1 MAKKNSR
8 DRSNFPFPLAGMF
21 MIFIA
26 IFIFL
31 ALVSHHASDPSF
43 SNYQKVE
50 SISNWM
56 GIIGSYLADGLFIVF
71 GITAFIIPLFLMEYG
86 AGFLR
91 NQAFTRW
98 TKPVSTLILFFVSL
112 GLLDIIQMNTEL
124 LGKEAMKAGGLLG
137 HIVGT
142 ALFTYLSWGSVV
154 LLLMLLCAGVMM
166 GYDLFTPYH
175 ALKDL
180 AASIRENR
188 QLRRKRREMEKPVRQ
203 KIPRKPPEEKSKAPE
218 AAAGEAPSGKK
229 EPQIT
234 ISGHEDKA
242 VVELP
247 KQATLDFVSNY
258 QRPSLSLLSNPPA
271 KNRVIT
277 EKELKANASLIISK
291 LKDFGVEG
299 EILEIRPG
307 PVITMYEFTPA
318 PGIKINK
325 IVSLADDLAMVLK
338 ASPVRVVAPIPGK
351 NAVGIEIPNRTRE
364 MVCLKKIL
372 SSREFVMSGAPL
384 TLALGSNIEG
394 TPVVTNLAK
403 MPHLLIAGATGTG
416 KSVGLNTM
424 ILSLLYRNDPS
435 ELKFIMIDPKR
446 IELSHYEGIPHL
458 LYPVVVHPKEAIPVL
473 KWAVSEMEM
482 RYEWFKDLGVK
493 GIDSYNKKV
502 KKNEKGG
509 AATTLATLKNQEAS
523 TALLPKLVI
532 IIDEMADLMMANRE
546 VEVYIARL
554 AQMARAAGI
563 YMIVATQRPSVDVI
577 TGLIKSNFPSRI
589 SFRVSSKID
598 SRTILDSS
606 GADQLL
612 GLGDML
618 FLTPGNSHLM
628 RVHGAYVSEE
638 ELDKVVEFIREQG
651 GPDYIEGLDDQ
662 IARMAEDDSN
672 NGGSSPDNEYD
683 PVYDEALEFVTGKG
697 SASISLIQRRF
708 RIGYNRAARIIEQ
721 MEREGIIGPADTA
734 GKPRK
739 VLVSSYGAEMEE

>member
-1 MAKKNSR
+1 MAKRNSR
-8 DRSNFPFPLAGMF
+8 DRSSFPFPLVGIF

-26 IFIFL
+26 IFILL
-31 ALVSHHASDPSF
+31 ALVSHHAADPGF
-43 SNYQKVE
+43 SNSQKVE
-50 SISNWM
+50 NISNWM
-56 GIIGSYLADGLFIVF
+56 GIIGSYLSDGLFIVF

-86 AGFLR
+86 VGFLR

-112 GLLDIIQMNTEL
+112 GLLDIVQMNTGL
-124 LGKEAMKAGGLLG
+124 LGREAMKAGGLLG
-137 HIVGT
+137 HIIGT

-188 QLRRKRREMEKPVRQ
+188 QLKRKRREMEKPVRQ
-203 KIPRKPPEEKSKAPE
+203 KALRKPPEEKPQASE
-218 AAAGEAPSGKK
+218 AAAGEVPSGKK

-234 ISGHEDKA
+234 ISGHEEKA
-242 VVELP
+242 VIELP

-258 QRPSLSLLSNPPA
+258 QRPSLTLLSNPPA
-271 KNRVIT
+271 KNRIIT

-364 MVCLKKIL
+364 MVYLKKIL
-372 SSREFVMSGAPL
+372 SSREFVMSSAPL
-384 TLALGSNIEG
+384 TLALGANIEG
-394 TPVVTNLAK
+394 TPVVANLAK

-458 LYPVVVHPKEAIPVL
+458 LYPVVVNPKEAIPVL

-482 RYEWFKDLGVK
+482 RYEWFKNLGVK

-502 KKNEKGG
+502 KKNEKDG
-509 AATTLATLKNQEAS
+509 ATTLATLKNQEAC
-523 TALLPKLVI
+523 TGLLPKLVI
-532 IIDEMADLMMANRE
+532 VIDEMADLMMANRE

-606 GADQLL
+606 GAEQLL

-651 GPDYIEGLDDQ
+651 GPEYIEGLDDQ
-662 IARMAEDDSN
+662 IARMAEDDPN
-672 NGGSSPDNEYD
+672 NGGSSAENEYD
-683 PVYDEALEFVTGKG
+683 PMYDEALEFVTGKG

-739 VLVSSYGAEMEE
+739 VLVSSYGSEMEE

>member
-1 MAKKNSR
+1 MAKKSSR
-8 DRSNFPFPLAGMF
+8 NRSSFPFPLAGMF

-26 IFIFL
+26 FFIFL
-31 ALVSHHASDPSF
+31 ALVSHDAADPSF
-43 SNYQKVE
+43 SNSQKVE

-56 GIIGSYLADGLFIVF
+56 GIIGSYLADGLFIAF
-71 GITAFIIPLFLMEYG
+71 GITAFIIPLFLMEYSV
-86 AGFLR
+86 GFLR
-91 NQAFTRW
+91 NQIFTRW

-112 GLLDIIQMNTEL
+112 GLLDIVQMNTGL
-124 LGKEAMKAGGLLG
+124 LGKETMKAGGLLG
-137 HIVGT
+137 HIIGT

-188 QLRRKRREMEKPVRQ
+188 QLKRKRRDMEKPVRL
-203 KIPRKPPEEKSKAPE
+203 KASRKPSEGKPQAPE
-218 AAAGEAPSGKK
+218 AVAGEAPSGRK

-247 KQATLDFVSNY
+247 KQATLDFLSNY
-258 QRPSLSLLSNPPA
+258 QRPSLTLLSNPPT

-325 IVSLADDLAMVLK
+325 IVSLADDLAMALK

-351 NAVGIEIPNRTRE
+351 NAVGIEIPNRSRE
-364 MVCLKKIL
+364 MVYLKKVL
-372 SSREFVMSGAPL
+372 SSREFVMSSTPL
-384 TLALGSNIEG
+384 TLALGANIEG

-458 LYPVVVHPKEAIPVL
+458 LYPVVVNPKEAIPVL
-473 KWAVSEMEM
+473 
-482 RYEWFKDLGVK
+482 
-493 GIDSYNKKV
+493 
-502 KKNEKGG
+502 
-509 AATTLATLKNQEAS
+509 
-523 TALLPKLVI
+523 
-532 IIDEMADLMMANRE
+532 
-546 VEVYIARL
+546 
-554 AQMARAAGI
+554 
-563 YMIVATQRPSVDVI
+563 
-577 TGLIKSNFPSRI
+577 
-589 SFRVSSKID
+589 
-598 SRTILDSS
+598 
-606 GADQLL
+606 
-612 GLGDML
+612 
-618 FLTPGNSHLM
+618 
-628 RVHGAYVSEE
+628 
-638 ELDKVVEFIREQG
+638 
-651 GPDYIEGLDDQ
+651 
-662 IARMAEDDSN
+662 
-672 NGGSSPDNEYD
+672 
-683 PVYDEALEFVTGKG
+683 
-697 SASISLIQRRF
+697 
-708 RIGYNRAARIIEQ
+708 
-721 MEREGIIGPADTA
+721 
-734 GKPRK
+734 
-739 VLVSSYGAEMEE
+739 